1 MRKFS
6 SSRAGFTLIEMA
18 AVLVLTALAL
28 VFAAMLLVTSTE
40 IFLSSRDA
48 AEDSQKIQVAMNRL
62 VKELTWARAG
72 TVATPDGRTVQ
83 WMTYHAERIA
93 AGAQVAV
100 WDGTPGS
107 DLLLQGTPLLDNVG
121 AFVVSSTADT
131 VDITLRS
138 TRSPGVT
145 HRTIVHPRYEQ

>member
-6 SSRAGFTLIEMA
+6 NSRAGFTLIEMA

-62 VKELTWARAG
+62 IKELTWARAG
-72 TVATPDGRTVQ
+72 TVATPDGRTV
-83 WMTYHAERIA
+83 
-93 AGAQVAV
+93 
-100 WDGTPGS
+100 
-107 DLLLQGTPLLDNVG
+107 
-121 AFVVSSTADT
+121 
-131 VDITLRS
+131 
-138 TRSPGVT
+138 
-145 HRTIVHPRYEQ
+145 